1 MINNFIYKN
10 ILFIKSEYKM
20 SRIQGFMSSPSR
32 SLSGNSLDIGEL
44 PPSPNG
50 SDVQADGNSNS
61 SQLLYELSNDL
72 KVGNTSTVRSS
83 KLNDSLDDLP
93 DVRNNNN
100 KSSIFKTPA
109 QIRGLKTPSLV
120 QKVRSSKSSSLL
132 LPSDIPD
139 EESSIRSPLG
149 FIQNEDLLVKLTNI
163 NFIPINNIMIRDT
176 QGNVS
181 AKYVKVVDSRGNTS
195 YIEIDMDGN
204 VMQMPGDITTSVSE
218 DVISVPLSI
227 KMGLYKC
234 ANLDVCGV
242 AMECQDGVCMLLRDD
257 DDEME
262 EKMLSRSSDNGEEF
276 GIESDEFI
284 GYPIIKLSEVL
295 DNPILASKIIDDTT
309 NRIQKNAINKYLYE
323 LTMFEKSQKKSIDNT
338 NEFVNKLSNKIG
350 LVKLNLKELDK
361 VRSNYDL
368 NPPKTDSEREKM
380 LKNAYLIRQ
389 HNELFNNLISISK
402 NVKRYEQIFSTIS
415 NDAEEINQ
423 LIDDMINETKETFNV
438 Y

>member
-1 MINNFIYKN
+1 
-10 ILFIKSEYKM
+10 M